1 MYYLTQLYKFYNNY
15 NNRNDINKKIIH
27 KLSNTYIIKIK
38 ECDKNEKSD
47 KSETKI
53 IKIKDTQVFKL
64 PITTCQV
71 ISVSNDYS
79 ILVATQLF
87 DNGTLYRF
95 IVRFNNITIPD
106 RYGSFDE
113 RSISNFSKK
122 ELTHLLLHKIVTL
135 KNINYY
141 KYDELFADVYLDDL
155 CINTWLINERYATT
169 ENNIKPVNWLSYKLN
184 KNYE

>member
-1 MYYLTQLYKFYNNY
+1 MYYLTQLYKFYNNNNNNY
-15 NNRNDINKKIIH
+15 NNRNDINKKINH
-27 KLSNTYIIKIK
+27 KLSDTYIIKIK
-38 ECDKNEKSD
+38 SYEKS
-47 KSETKI
+47 EQKI

-79 ILVATQLF
+79 ILIATTLC

-95 IVRFNNITIPD
+95 IVRFNNITTPD

-141 KYDELFADVYLDDL
+141 KYDEISADVYLYDL
-155 CINTWLINERYATT
+155 CINTWLINERYAT
-169 ENNIKPVNWLSYKLN
+169 ENNIKPVNWLSYKLKN
-184 KNYE
+184 NYE